1 MAARAVARQ
10 DASMRS
16 VSYFTEPV
24 FAAAYRG
31 AYCVGTASMDNI
43 KSAFIVT
50 AMTNCLVLIRAA
62 IMTAFF

>member
-1 MAARAVARQ
+1 
-10 DASMRS
+10 MRS